1 MAEFYS
7 CAFNVAF
14 SSDKDDNMEL
24 EVAFED
30 SDGIEVGTYSQGD
43 DIIKLIYDVADKL
56 DAAIAEA
63 GDAQADADEAAAQ
76 SDVICDLQTRIKKL
90 EAENADL
97 KDKINSIEEKP
108 FNFKNDKKDFD
119 EKVKS
124 DIEDHVAKHD
134 TDHYL
139 DDYFEKT
146 YNDIMKRLKSDLPA
160 YSNILK
166 GIL

>member
-14 SSDKDDNMEL
+14 NSNEDNNMEL

-43 DIIKLIYDVADKL
+43 DIVKLIYDVADKL

-63 GDAQADADEAAAQ
+63 GDAQADVDEAATQ
-76 SDVICDLQTRIKKL
+76 SDVICDLQTRIKEL

-108 FNFKNDKKDFD
+108 FNFKKDFD

-124 DIEDHVAKHD
+124 NIEDHVAKHD

-160 YSNILK
+160 YSNIFK